1 MYRQQPTQVK
11 SPVNKIYQAISLVL
25 LTCVGGVA
33 ISVSAHGATVG
44 APNILSSQ
52 YEPLN
57 ASIEVRDIDVD
68 TFSASLASPD
78 IYNKMGLQPTDTMS
92 VRFVPNGKDS
102 GRIIINTSKPISA
115 PFTDVVLNVRDKD
128 SQQVVPKTLLM
139 PLAKSAVKV
148 TPNTQVVTNKAQPN
162 LPVVSQPL
170 EVKRTPPPPLLP
182 AQSPNSMTASTTNPS
197 ATIKSPSTELDNRD
211 DHGLNS
217 TNEVSAS
224 TNKQAEILNTQV
236 LGKIKPQGTASSN
249 SANTAASEASTPGLS
264 ANNVSTS
271 AASKAEKNKK
281 TTAKASSGPAS
292 SPTKAASQPK
302 ATTANKAPANKNN
315 ASATK
320 STAIYT
326 VQRNDNLW
334 TIADELARKN
344 NLDVQTVMKQIHA
357 QNPDAFINH
366 EARLLKANAQLALP
380 NYEVIPS
387 QQSLQAAVK
396 ARRAQLSGNTQDKGN
411 TKSAA
416 AKKTTSTNNQASAA
430 SSNKTNKPSTAS
442 TAKNTTNQVA
452 TNQPAATANST
463 SATQTVTKTLPKA
476 RMTVIAPGKDGSAD
490 GTQTK
495 ASAATGSGL
504 NTDMLATLKA
514 SRLRTATQAKKVREI
529 NQQLSSYTQKLQLQN
544 QRLAELEARLKELR
558 KNK

>member
-25 LTCVGGVA
+25 LTCVGGVT
-33 ISVSAHGATVG
+33 ISINAHGATVG

-57 ASIEVRDIDVD
+57 ASIEVRDIDAD

-78 IYNKMGLQPTDTMS
+78 IYNKMGLQPTDSMT

-139 PLAKSAVKV
+139 PLAKSAIKV

-170 EVKRTPPPPLLP
+170 EVKRTPPPPLSP
-182 AQSPNSMTASTTNPS
+182 AKSPNDVTASTTNPPAS
-197 ATIKSPSTELDNRD
+197 IRSPSTELDNRD
-211 DHGLNS
+211 HNGPDS

-249 SANTAASEASTPGLS
+249 SANTSIPKAPSPDLS

-281 TTAKASSGPAS
+281 ATPKASSSPAS

-302 ATTANKAPANKNN
+302 ASTANKAPAKDN
-315 ASATK
+315 ASPSK
-320 STAIYT
+320 STATYT

-344 NLDVQTVMKQIHA
+344 NLDVQTVMKQIHE
-357 QNPDAFINH
+357 QNPDAFINQ
-366 EARLLKANAQLALP
+366 EARLLKADAKLALP

-387 QQSLQAAVK
+387 QQSLQAAVQ
-396 ARRAQLSGNTQDKGN
+396 ARRAQLSGHTQDKGKS
-411 TKSAA
+411 TSAA
-416 AKKTTSTNNQASAA
+416 AKKTTATNNQASAA
-430 SSNKTNKPSTAS
+430 SSTKTSKPAS
-442 TAKNTTNQVA
+442 ASNAKNNTNQVA
-452 TNQPAATANST
+452 ANKPAPTADSS

>member
-33 ISVSAHGATVG
+33 ISVNAQGATVG

-78 IYNKMGLQPTDTMS
+78 IYNKMGLQPTDTMT

-139 PLAKSAVKV
+139 PLGKSAVKV

-182 AQSPNSMTASTTNPS
+182 AQSPNAVTASTTNLPAS
-197 ATIKSPSTELDNRD
+197 IKSPSTGNKDDND
-211 DHGLNS
+211 LNS

-249 SANTAASEASTPGLS
+249 SANTAVSEAPTPGLS

-281 TTAKASSGPAS
+281 ATAKASSGPAS
-292 SPTKAASQPK
+292 SPSKAASQPK
-302 ATTANKAPANKNN
+302 ASTANKAPAKKDN

-320 STAIYT
+320 STATYT

-344 NLDVQTVMKQIHA
+344 NLDVQTVMKQIYA
-357 QNPDAFINH
+357 QNPDAFINQ
-366 EARLLKANAQLALP
+366 EARLLKANAKLALP

-396 ARRAQLSGNTQDKGN
+396 ARRAQLNGNTQDKGN

-416 AKKTTSTNNQASAA
+416 AKKTTPTNNQASAA
-430 SSNKTNKPSTAS
+430 SSNKTSKPSSAS

-452 TNQPAATANST
+452 TNKPAPATNSSSAN
-463 SATQTVTKTLPKA
+463 QTVTKTLPKA

-504 NTDMLATLKA
+504 DTDMLATLKA